1 MRLNVEN
8 LEGRAL
14 MSANVVA
21 AAVPSGA
28 SAVVRVADGGDTA
41 PKTSSNAQVELEN
54 TLISNFTPPIG
65 SNKGS
70 FAGDGF
76 GAVP

>member
-1 MRLNVEN
+1 MMRLNVEN

-21 AAVPSGA
+21 VTAPSA
-28 SAVVRVADGGDTA
+28 DAVVRVVDTGDSRSGPTA
-41 PKTSSNAQVELEN
+41 NHLTDWSFQWGQWVGSAA
-54 TLISNFTPPIG
+54 G
-65 SNKGS
+65 SNPKQ
-70 FAGDGF
+70 FCGDGF